1 MANALRFAYY
11 TCALSPARGLG
22 VVKELTCRLGVACGL
37 RVAMGLGEDTGV
49 AETGNKLGEAAVFP
63 NPTDLLANYERKR
76 I

>member
-1 MANALRFAYY
+1 
-11 TCALSPARGLG
+11 
-22 VVKELTCRLGVACGL
+22 
-37 RVAMGLGEDTGV
+37 MGLGEDTGV